1 MSNPHSQ
8 IVISDDT
15 RVYIID
21 ELIEPYYKN
30 VVKNTL
36 QGRQCWRR
44 TGITFETISKIM
56 VAFGSILSFSAGV
69 YQDQTLSFVSGSIS
83 CLSLAFLQFSSFSYK
98 ENKKQSEELNI
109 LLKKLGLETIP
120 VLDRESQQPNTI
132 QQQISQ
138 KEQSYYQTPQHSFTL
153 PFDLSMIPQNNS
165 ENKEATESKE
175 SKENKTSILSKVNSQ
190 FDSYNKTI
198 TNVQSTIK
206 DTILEL
212 KDEILDDTNLLSNNS
227 INVSI
232 NSKS

>member
-138 KEQSYYQTPQHSFTL
+138 REQSYYQSPQQSFTL
-153 PFDLSMIPQNNS
+153 PFDLSMISQLNS
-165 ENKEATESKE
+165 ENKEAKE
-175 SKENKTSILSKVNSQ
+175 AKENKENKTSMLSKVNSQ

>member
-1 MSNPHSQ
+1 MSNNHSQ

-69 YQDQTLSFVSGSIS
+69 YQDQTLSFISGSIS

-120 VLDRESQQPNTI
+120 ILDREAPQPTNI
-132 QQQISQ
+132 QQQVSQ
-138 KEQSYYQTPQHSFTL
+138 KDQSYYQTPQMQL
-153 PFDLSMIPQNNS
+153 PFDLSILQKNNS
-165 ENKEATESKE
+165 EKEKN
-175 SKENKTSILSKVNSQ
+175 ENSALLKVKSLVEKCN
-190 FDSYNKTI
+190 DTI
-198 TNVQSTIK
+198 TTMQANLK
-206 DTILEL
+206 DDILEL
-212 KDEILDDTNLLSNNS
+212 KEESLENSTPLLLSNLNVTISSNNNS
-227 INVSI
+227 S
-232 NSKS
+232 NS